1 MSRSSIFHTIGLRI
15 RDERALNY
23 ELWSDFCTSYKDLK
37 RSKIRGLPLNEG
49 VNWELPETTTGVIL
63 LSTTVIS
70 RQKFISTIG
79 NTSGKWT
86 FAREIASSERWYKS
100 EFCWVVVISR
110 SASVNQTTSQRVR
123 RYSELFHSRSAKF
136 EFPNFELYS
145 TPLNQWK
152 WLHSVTSKSGSKR
165 VHLIVNPAW

>member
-1 MSRSSIFHTIGLRI
+1 MWNDHVTSVLKGVKWQSHLRKSWTMSRSSIFHTIGLRI
-15 RDERALNY
+15 GDERALNY

-86 FAREIASSERWYKS
+86 FAREIASSERWYKKWVLLS
-100 EFCWVVVISR
+100 GCHQSLSFCQPDNFSTSSQIFRIISLTFSKIWV
-110 SASVNQTTSQRVR
+110 
-123 RYSELFHSRSAKF
+123 SEL
-136 EFPNFELYS
+136 
-145 TPLNQWK
+145 
-152 WLHSVTSKSGSKR
+152 R
-165 VHLIVNPAW
+165 VVFNTT